1 MSQRNGDK
9 ARFERQRKKKA
20 LHRKRI
26 LELRKVQGLQ
36 NKATQAP

>member
-9 ARFERQRKKKA
+9 ARFDRQRKKKS

-26 LELRKVQGLQ
+26 RELLKVQALQ
-36 NKATQAP
+36 KQTARV